1 MNRRRRKGP
10 ITRCYNGLVL
20 EPFRELRKDSG
31 RDSKSVR
38 GAVLLEKLTVAHL
51 VQKCSV
57 FHRTRLVIAVST
69 RVVQSTPSH
78 PVLLIPI
85 LTLSCHL
92 SLRLPSGIFLWDF
105 RTKTL
110 DVFLI
115 TLHLCYISSPSHT
128 PSVGHSNRIWRG
140 VQITG
145 LLVQFS
151 PLCCHFVH
159 LRSKYSSKNPVLK

>member
-1 MNRRRRKGP
+1 MNRRWRKGP
-10 ITRCYNGLVL
+10 ITRCYTGLVL
-20 EPFRELRKDSG
+20 EPFQELRKDSG
-31 RDSKSVR
+31 RDSKSAR
-38 GAVLLEKLTVAHL
+38 GAVLEKLTVAHL

-78 PVLLIPI
+78 PVLLRPI
-85 LTLSCHL
+85 LTLSCNL
-92 SLRLPSGIFLWDF
+92 RLRLPSGIFLWDF
-105 RTKTL
+105 RTKIL

-115 TLHLCYISSPSHT
+115 TLHLCYISSPSHA
-128 PSVGHSNRIWRG
+128 PSAGHSNRIWRG

-145 LLVQFS
+145 LLVQLS
-151 PLCCHFVH
+151 PLCCHFVP